1 MMDFFNK
8 LDSFN
13 RILISTHEQ
22 PDADGIG
29 ATLGLAWHLRR
40 LGKET
45 RIVITPRLPGF
56 LKFLDAE
63 KWVECYDPN
72 SHGDIAA
79 WPDCWVLADA
89 SELSRIGP
97 MKECF
102 LAARGKKGCIDHHIL
117 GCGMEVFDFV
127 YSNPEAS
134 SACELVLEAIAFS
147 EGNLADMPLPMAQ
160 ALYAGLVDDTGN
172 FRFYNT
178 SPTVFQMAASLLENG
193 VKPDVVYRSLYNQ
206 ATLAKMRLFGIAFER
221 MRLYCDD
228 RLVITTVSLA
238 DMKSVGATHE
248 DLEGLVNRPMELRTV
263 EVSALA
269 YEKSDG
275 SVKLSTRSKS
285 CVDVNAVCRH
295 FGGGGHRLASGAT
308 LPGPITSVLEEII
321 PVMTA
326 RIEQDIKS

>member
-1 MMDFFNK
+1 MDFFEK
-8 LDSFN
+8 LKSFN

-29 ATLGLAWHLRR
+29 ATLGIAWHLRR

-45 RIVITPRLPGF
+45 RIIVTPRLPGF
-56 LKFLDAE
+56 LKFLDTE
-63 KWVECYDPN
+63 KWVESFDPN
-72 SHGDIAA
+72 SHSEIAG

-102 LAARGKKGCIDHHIL
+102 LAAKGSKGCIDHHIL
-117 GCGMEVFDFV
+117 GGGTEAFDFL

-147 EGNLADMPLPMAQ
+147 TGLLTDMPLPMAQ

-178 SPTVFQMAASLLENG
+178 SPTVFKMAASLLENG
-193 VKPDVVYRSLYNQ
+193 VKPDAVYRGLYNQ
-206 ATLAKMRLFGIAFER
+206 GTLAKMRLFGIAFKQ
-221 MRLYCDD
+221 MQLYCDE
-228 RLVITTVSLA
+228 RLAITSISLA
-238 DMKSVGATHE
+238 DMKSVDAEHD

-263 EVSALA
+263 EVSALV
-269 YEKSDG
+269 YEKPDG
-275 SVKLSTRSKS
+275 RVKLSTRSKS
-285 CVDVNAVCRH
+285 RVDVNAVCRH

-308 LPGPITSVLEEII
+308 LPGPISSVLEEFV